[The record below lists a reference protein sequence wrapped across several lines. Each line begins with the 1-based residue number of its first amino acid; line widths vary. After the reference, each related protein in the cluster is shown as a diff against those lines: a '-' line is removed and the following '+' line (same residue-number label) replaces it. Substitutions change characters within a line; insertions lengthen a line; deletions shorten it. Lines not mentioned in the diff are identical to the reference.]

1 MAVTVD
7 AVGQASGANIDALNW
22 VHGAVPGVA
31 GYILVGIS
39 WQDLSSE
46 GIYITEVIHGDDFL
60 SFICEY
66 WTSAGV
72 LSIWG
77 GVPSSYLSN
86 LDVYWSGG
94 GAYAAGISI
103 SFTKVF
109 QGNPYSTPTYNSGT
123 GSPISDNIIGLST
136 DNLLVD
142 FVGMYRSTSP
152 DETPACD
159 SSQTFRASLSIP
171 FTPGGGGGLV
181 YQRGACST
189 RPSLDTTV
197 TMQWTTIYTWF
208 WQQVIFELIATPTRA
223 MELTLLG
230 VGRGPI
236 PT

>member
-1 MAVTVD
+1 MAITVD
-7 AVGQASGANIDALNW
+7 AVGQASGANIDTLNW
-22 VHGAVPGVA
+22 VHSSVPGVA

-46 GIYITEVIHGDDFL
+46 GIDITEVIHGEVSL
-60 SFICEY
+60 SFICDY

-77 GVPSSYLSN
+77 GVPSSHFSN

-103 SFTKVF
+103 SFTGVF
-109 QGNPYSTPTYNSGT
+109 RANPYSTPTYNSGT

-159 SSQTFRASLSIP
+159 SSQTFRASLASSFP
-171 FTPGGGGGLV
+171 FPGGGLA

-197 TMQWTTIYTWF
+197 TMQWTTEYTWT